1 VAAVLLVPL
10 VLLMGALPLVAVVIG
25 YMAGSLLLKYATL
38 LLFACVAV
46 ALYFMLIAGQGR
58 ALAERELEILEA
70 VSGKTD
76 E

>member
-1 VAAVLLVPL
+1 
-10 VLLMGALPLVAVVIG
+10 
-25 YMAGSLLLKYATL
+25 LLLKYVTL

-46 ALYFMLIAGQGR
+46 ALYVLLIAGQGR
-58 ALAERELEILEA
+58 ALARRELEILEA